1 MDNENYKAV
10 LADLRA
16 KREKLDQLIAGLEV
30 FSGEV
35 GDDPPGVGAVT
46 TGVAPAG
53 GVKTDTFFGMK
64 TPGAVKKYLEIKKR
78 PEKAA
83 DIAKALEAG
92 GFMSHAK
99 NFYANVSTVLRRL
112 EETGEAVRIG
122 DTKKWA
128 MASWYPNR
136 PKANNSTPAT
146 ETAVED
152 EADEDVGAGARD
164 DTPTMKVL

>member
-1 MDNENYKAV
+1 MDNDNYKEV
-10 LADLRA
+10 LADLRE
-16 KREKLDQLIAGLEV
+16 KREKLDQLIAGLEL
-30 FSGEV
+30 FSGEAADDPYV
-35 GDDPPGVGAVT
+35 GDTVT
-46 TGVAPAG
+46 VRA
-53 GVKTDTFFGMK
+53 DTFFGMK
-64 TPGAVKKYLEIKKR
+64 TPEAVKKYLEIKKC

-112 EETGEAVRIG
+112 EETGQVVRIG

-128 MASWYPNR
+128 LASWYPSR
-136 PKANNSTPAT
+136 PKPNNTTPA
-146 ETAVED
+146 
-152 EADEDVGAGARD
+152 DVGAGSHD

>member
-1 MDNENYKAV
+1 MNNDNYKAV
-10 LADLRA
+10 LADLRE
-16 KREKLDQLIAGLEV
+16 KREKLDQLIAGLEL
-30 FSGEV
+30 FSGEAADDPYV
-35 GDDPPGVGAVT
+35 GDTVTESVTGVG
-46 TGVAPAG
+46 
-53 GVKTDTFFGMK
+53 VKADTFFGMK
-64 TPGAVKKYLEIKKR
+64 TPEAVKKYLEIKKR

-112 EETGEAVRIG
+112 EETGEVVRIG

-128 MASWYPNR
+128 LASWYPNR
-136 PKANNSTPAT
+136 PKPNNTTPA
-146 ETAVED
+146 
-152 EADEDVGAGARD
+152 DVGAGSHD